1 MIDLHCHILPF
12 VDDGAASWEI
22 AEQMC
27 QVALD
32 DGITHIVATP
42 HANSQFEYRREDLS
56 KRLME
61 LQTRV
66 KGKMK
71 FSLGCDFHLSYENIQ
86 TLWAN
91 PGRFLIEG
99 TPYLLIEFS
108 DYGLPP
114 NFEHLLFG
122 MTTELKLHPIITHPE
137 RNPILQRH
145 PQTVL
150 PWIEAGCLIQVT
162 ASALTGSWGR
172 AAKEAAVW
180 LLRSGLVHLLATDAH
195 DPKHRP
201 PILSRARDIAA
212 KIIGDKAA
220 WNLVETTPSMILDGR
235 IVQTVA

>member
-66 KGKMK
+66 
-71 FSLGCDFHLSYENIQ
+71 
-86 TLWAN
+86 
-91 PGRFLIEG
+91 
-99 TPYLLIEFS
+99 
-108 DYGLPP
+108 
-114 NFEHLLFG
+114 EHLLFG

-201 PILSRARDIAA
+201 PILSRARDTAA